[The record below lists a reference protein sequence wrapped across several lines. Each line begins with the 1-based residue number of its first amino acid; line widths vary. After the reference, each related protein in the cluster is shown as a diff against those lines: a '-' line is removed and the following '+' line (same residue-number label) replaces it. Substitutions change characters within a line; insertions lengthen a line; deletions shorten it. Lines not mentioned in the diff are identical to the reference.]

1 MLFFNFCLKFDVN
14 WTCGERLKKQNGGY
28 IYVGR
33 PDLAIWVKSVR
44 YAVELHKGLGEP
56 LFSRKK
62 C

>member
-1 MLFFNFCLKFDVN
+1 M
-14 WTCGERLKKQNGGY
+14 W
-28 IYVGR
+28 GR